1 MTKIKFIL
9 IVLCT
14 FSLSLRAQQ
23 NTLGA
28 QVQAM
33 TQEKDPYKS
42 VVLLNKIIAD
52 NKLDSVKDAE
62 TIDILKGNVAVA
74 FLRKK
79 QFAEFKKYVNAMKNK
94 FNQTSYLSMSAS
106 TLINEKIDNQAAER
120 FAKEALDLYFSFKDD
135 PKARPADMP
144 VEDWNRFMDFAKY
157 PYNDTYAQALYAN
170 GKYKE
175 ALIYQER
182 AFRDSPEEGITQSVE
197 RYAQLLALN
206 GKPDQAYQLLENL
219 IKTGKSTAAMDS
231 QFKELYARKK
241 GSATGF
247 DSYYG
252 ELQKNVQATI
262 KESLKTKMLDTS
274 APTFSLLDL
283 KGKKVSL
290 ADLRGKV
297 VVVDFWATWCMPCIA
312 SFPAMQKMVQKH
324 PEVVFLF
331 IATQEKPAGALDR
344 VKAFVEKNKYPFT
357 VLMDELL
364 PSKSNFEVVS
374 AYNVKGIPSKAIID
388 KNGKLRFMSTGFSSD
403 SELINELEAMISLA
417 KE

>member
-1 MTKIKFIL
+1 MCGL
-9 IVLCT
+9 
-14 FSLSLRAQQ
+14 SLSLRAQQ
-23 NTLGA
+23 NNLGT

-42 VVLLNKIIAD
+42 IILLHKIIAD
-52 NKLDSVKDAE
+52 NKLDTVKDAE

-79 QFAEFKKYVNAMKNK
+79 QFSEFKKYVSAMKNK

-106 TLINEKIDNQAAER
+106 TLISEKLDNQAAER
-120 FAKEALDLYFSFKDD
+120 FAKEALALYFSFKDD

-144 VEDWNRFMDFAKY
+144 VEDWNRFMDFAQY
-157 PYNDTYAQALYAN
+157 PYYDTYAQTLHAN

-175 ALIYQER
+175 ALKYQEM
-182 AFRDSPEEGITQSVE
+182 AFKGSPEEGLTQSVE
-197 RYAQLLALN
+197 RYANLLALN
-206 GKPDQAYQLLENL
+206 SKKDQAYQLLENL
-219 IKTGKSTAAMDS
+219 IKTGKSTAAMDA
-231 QFKELYARKK
+231 QFKELYSSKK
-241 GSATGF
+241 GSSIGF
-247 DSYYG
+247 DQYYAD
-252 ELQKNVQATI
+252 LQKNVQASL
-262 KESLKTKMLDTS
+262 KEALKTKMLDTA
-274 APTFSLLDL
+274 APTFSLLNL
-283 KGKKVSL
+283 LGKKVSL
-290 ADLRGKV
+290 EELRGKV
-297 VVVDFWATWCMPCIA
+297 VVLDFWATWCMPCIA

-331 IATQEKPAGALDR
+331 IATQEKPQGALDR
-344 VKAFVEKNKYPFT
+344 VKAFVEKNNYSFT

-364 PSKSNFEVVS
+364 PSKGNFEVVN

-388 KNGKLRFMSTGFSSD
+388 KNGKLRFMSTGFTSD